1 MAEIS
6 FAKNPTTITETQV
19 VPTPD
24 PETNVETVTG
34 STPAAPTNT
43 VTAVVT
49 RKPLPIGDTI
59 PDFSDI
65 ILPRLN
71 IVQKVGQMSEV
82 FPGGAVGVELCV
94 VQGEAA
100 RRRAVLFHPG
110 QDSFLLGQYARIAT

>member
-82 FPGGAVGVELCV
+82 FPGGAVVFNGDTVIYTPPALV
-94 VQGEAA
+94 A
-100 RRRAVLFHPG
+100 PG
-110 QDSFLLGQYARIAT
+110 QPAPAPQPPLEFIVIG